1 MHRLMTTLWV
11 LAALTGIGCA
21 GPAKLAERSEG
32 KLAEGDVWKAWNLAT
47 RALDKAPAN
56 ERAREAAASAAAVI
70 AEDWQRRITSLAAVD
85 SMAAAEQVLEFVGFR
100 TGAIRYTTVHVSDA
114 WTRDELLLRQSAAR
128 VHYAEGAEAMKT
140 KRPKKA
146 YSCFLEA
153 ERFLPN
159 FRDAAKRADAAL
171 DEALTRVAV
180 VPLRSNRGD
189 VQLGRDIAA
198 AWSGSL
204 VEHMPAGNYFTR
216 ILPVDDVERE
226 LRVSDLGHTSRDDA
240 IRLGRLAGA
249 DRVVWGSIGEID
261 SKSSIHFF
269 AETVWRRV
277 VEKDETGAKV
287 SRWVEVPIQVVSRVR
302 TVDVDLAYEVI
313 STQGG
318 VTLAR
323 DSGKRT
329 MKARAVWTAYVPEDG
344 PDSYALVTDEFRTAS
359 PERAKQIESKWESVV
374 GAGTTLSQVLDAKR
388 ASAKQS
394 GDRAGAIAR
403 FAAGAAFVMLEDLPT
418 AEELTYAA
426 LAGGW
431 QSVHQA
437 LVQLDGVD
445 DVDLGAASAS
455 RTSD

>member
-1 MHRLMTTLWV
+1 
-11 LAALTGIGCA
+11 
-21 GPAKLAERSEG
+21 
-32 KLAEGDVWKAWNLAT
+32 
-47 RALDKAPAN
+47 
-56 ERAREAAASAAAVI
+56 
-70 AEDWQRRITSLAAVD
+70 
-85 SMAAAEQVLEFVGFR
+85 MAAAEQVLEFVGFR